1 MGLVILGLIVL
12 LIYLAIRLTA
22 AAGAWLS
29 GKRFRAYRALATRYQ
44 GRYENRGLSDP
55 PTVSFSYNGS
65 SVRVGLAP
73 QVPGQA
79 HGPRTRV
86 VARFRTGLPFRMELA
101 PIARPAP
108 RQPPKGTRLVR
119 VGDPEF
125 DRGFVVQANDAEMA
139 RAFLAPEV
147 RAAVV
152 NLLRLAPPA
161 GMLLSINP
169 ERLLVQV
176 DRNVAVLPDALL
188 MAVREAMVMHDGL
201 QAGVACRLKQGIDD
215 RGHRP
220 RAARGRRPA
229 DLQGLRR
236 SDPHPRRELRRL
248 RDAPSPRLLGVR
260 RLLLDLRLYRQAKR
274 LDPGTDIVVNI
285 DPRLSRPVRRFR
297 FPQ

>member
-12 LIYLAIRLTA
+12 LIYLAIRLAA

-125 DRGFVVQANDAEMA
+125 DRGFIVQANDAEMA
-139 RAFLAPEV
+139 REFLAPAV
-147 RAAVV
+147 RTAVV

-169 ERLLVQV
+169 ERMLVQV

-188 MAVREAMVMHDGL
+188 LAVREAMVMHDGL
-201 QAGVACRLKQGIDD
+201 QAGVSCRLKQGIDIVATGPAQPED
-215 RGHRP
+215 AGPPTCKVCGDPILIPAVSCVVCGTPHHRDCWEFVGFCSIYGCTGKQSAP
-220 RAARGRRPA
+220 IPA
-229 DLQGLRR
+229 PT
-236 SDPHPRRELRRL
+236 STSTSTP
-248 RDAPSPRLLGVR
+248 A
-260 RLLLDLRLYRQAKR
+260 
-274 LDPGTDIVVNI
+274 
-285 DPRLSRPVRRFR
+285 
-297 FPQ
+297 